1 MKKDIIRQIEL
12 FSEINYLKWVNAIEK
27 GKVKILLFS
36 NWGFTKIITWKGEIK
51 WKKITLKNVSF
62 NANYAY
68 TRQKGSSGVKVRFM
82 SFILQG
88 LKI

>member
-36 NWGFTKIITWKGEIK
+36 N
-51 WKKITLKNVSF
+51 
-62 NANYAY
+62 
-68 TRQKGSSGVKVRFM
+68 
-82 SFILQG
+82 
-88 LKI
+88 